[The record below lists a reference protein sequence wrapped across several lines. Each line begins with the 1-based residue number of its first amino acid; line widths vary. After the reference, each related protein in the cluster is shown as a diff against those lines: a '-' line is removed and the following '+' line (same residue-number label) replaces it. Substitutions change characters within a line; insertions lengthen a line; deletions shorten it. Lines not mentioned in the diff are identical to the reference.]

1 MKQVQDV
8 VERLWDF
15 IEQLN
20 INTLGK
26 FLADNMVGSVLAFS
40 LLLWVPL
47 SILVHC
53 LVGGRSQGY
62 GSEASLEIC

>member
-53 LVGGRSQGY
+53 LVCGQSQG
-62 GSEASLEIC
+62 